1 MSHLTDGVID
11 GKGHLYHRLFV
22 VAVVLKGLN
31 GLTELVA
38 GASILAMGHAG
49 LSGIVTLLTARE
61 LSEDPTDLV
70 ANLLRRWF
78 AQLSADAEVFAAV
91 YLLTHGIVKI
101 VLATCL
107 LREKSWAFPAAAAF
121 FALFIA
127 YMSYRLTLGWSWS
140 IAALCLFD
148 LVTLSLVLHEWRAR
162 SDPGRRTGSL

>member
-1 MSHLTDGVID
+1 MID
-11 GKGHLYHRLFV
+11 GKSRLYHRLFV

-31 GLTELVA
+31 GMVELVA
-38 GASILAMGHAG
+38 GSSILAVGHAG
-49 LSGIVTLLTARE
+49 LNGIVTLLTARE

-78 AQLSADAEVFAAV
+78 AQLSPDAELFAAV
-91 YLLTHGIVKI
+91 YLLTHGVAKI

-127 YMSYRLTLGWSWS
+127 YMSYRLALGWSWS
-140 IAALCLFD
+140 IAAFCLLD
-148 LVTLSLVLHEWRAR
+148 LATLFLVLHEWRA
-162 SDPGRRTGSL
+162 SAAAGSRA

>member
-1 MSHLTDGVID
+1 MSGPANAAID
-11 GKGHLYHRLFV
+11 GKGRLYHRLFV

-31 GLTELVA
+31 GLAELVA
-38 GASILAMGHAG
+38 GASILAIGHAG
-49 LSGIVTLLTARE
+49 LNGLVMLLTARE

-78 AQLSADAEVFAAV
+78 AQLSADAELFAAI
-91 YLLTHGIVKI
+91 YLLTHGVVKI

-127 YMSYRLTLGWSWS
+127 YMSYRLALGWSWS
-140 IAALCLFD
+140 IAAFCLFD
-148 LVTLSLVLHEWRAR
+148 LITLFLVLHEWRA
-162 SDPGRRTGSL
+162 STEAGRRV